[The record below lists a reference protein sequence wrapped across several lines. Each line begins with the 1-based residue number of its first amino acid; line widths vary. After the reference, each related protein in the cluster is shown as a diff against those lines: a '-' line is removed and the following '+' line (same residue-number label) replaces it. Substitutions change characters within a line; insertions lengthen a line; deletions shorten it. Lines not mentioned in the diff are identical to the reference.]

1 MIIFEEDL
9 SSGYRQRTIKNAS
22 ADVTI
27 AIATDFKS
35 GGEILTKNS
44 VLKQNKVYIAI
55 DAHNKEITQER
66 IDKLVGKINSVNIDN
81 LLIDKNDLYSEER
94 LKNSLGT
101 KDTFLSNFEQ
111 LENPIVDEFGNEY
124 WNSEGYYMAQRTSI
138 SEIKVRIAD
147 MSVSGGQASRNARK
161 IFALDMN
168 ESNRVKY
175 MFKAVREKFKT
186 NSHLILKLKSTG
198 RHEIIEKNFWGDDL
212 FGVVEETKR
221 GANIL
226 GKILMIVRDEIL
238 QNKPKITL
246 NIAGNGIY
254 TMKGLLTQEVCDNFT
269 YKLLKAVV
277 EHPDLKY
284 EISLIR
290 SGGQTGFDEAGNK
303 AAIKLGIPTLVYAPK
318 GWKFKTLVGE
328 FSNEKL
334 FKMRFVN

>member
-1 MIIFEEDL
+1 MENIIFEEDS

-55 DAHNKEITQER
+55 DAHNREITQER
-66 IDKLVGKINSVNIDN
+66 IDKLVGKINSA
-81 LLIDKNDLYSEER
+81 K
-94 LKNSLGT
+94 
-101 KDTFLSNFEQ
+101 
-111 LENPIVDEFGNEY
+111 
-124 WNSEGYYMAQRTSI
+124 
-138 SEIKVRIAD
+138 
-147 MSVSGGQASRNARK
+147 
-161 IFALDMN
+161 LDG
-168 ESNRVKY
+168 E
-175 MFKAVREKFKT
+175 
-186 NSHLILKLKSTG
+186 
-198 RHEIIEKNFWGDDL
+198 
-212 FGVVEETKR
+212 
-221 GANIL
+221 
-226 GKILMIVRDEIL
+226 
-238 QNKPKITL
+238 NKPKITL

-318 GWKFKTLVGE
+318 GWKFKTLEGE

-334 FKMRFVN
+334 FKMRFY